1 MATIIELKAEIKEL
15 ASNQT
20 YLRDQSKSK
29 YNKHPREM
37 YYIDAQ
43 RRHSQSRNQLRC
55 MYFAYGLLRGR
66 SFAEMEKIYSPLN
79 VYNKATVAKWQFE
92 YGEEVVRSD
101 R

>member
-15 ASNQT
+15 AKNQS
-20 YLRDQSKSK
+20 YLKDQSKSK

-37 YYIDAQ
+37 YHHDAQ
-43 RRHSQSRNQLRC
+43 RRHSLARNQLRC

-66 SFAEMEKIYSPLN
+66 SFEEMEKIYSPLD
-79 VYNKATVAKWQFE
+79 VYNKATVAKLQFE